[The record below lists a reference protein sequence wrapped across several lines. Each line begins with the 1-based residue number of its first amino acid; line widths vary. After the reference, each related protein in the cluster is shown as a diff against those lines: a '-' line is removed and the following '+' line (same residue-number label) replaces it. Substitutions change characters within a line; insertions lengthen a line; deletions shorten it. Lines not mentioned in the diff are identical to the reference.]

1 MATTSIWKVRGSVS
15 KVVRYAENPEK
26 TSIEETLGDAEGSL
40 DDVIRYAA
48 QPAKTD
54 CRQLVSGIN
63 CVPETAAEEMRATKA
78 QYGKEGGIVAFHG
91 YQSFAPGEADPRT
104 AHEMGVALATRLWA
118 DRFEVVVATHTDRD
132 HIHNHFVINS
142 VSFADGL
149 RFHRDAACY
158 RAMREASDRLCAERG
173 LSVVE
178 GGAPGRSQHY
188 SEWADARSGKQTWR
202 SLVKADVDEAI
213 AHAATERQLWSNLAA
228 LGYEVKR
235 GKDISVRPP
244 GKERFVRLA
253 RNFGEGYTAEG
264 IRGRILENRHPQA
277 PAVHR
282 RSSSSPTKRRPAP
295 RGSLMALY
303 RQWMYLLGAYR
314 KGTARPHFLIRED
327 VRHMERIGEELRLLA
342 REGIETAS
350 QLSDYASATEGRIGS
365 LLAERNELR
374 REARRHRRA
383 PDNARMEEIADELK
397 RLRKEARMCA
407 SIQERSKTLPERIA
421 EARASEEER
430 EKGGANGSRVAG
442 GRADREDDPRG
453 ERDAREAHGGRR

>member
-1 MATTSIWKVRGSVS
+1 MATTSIWKVRGSVG

-26 TSIEETLGDAEGSL
+26 TSIEDTLGDAEGGL

-104 AHEMGVALATRLWA
+104 AHEIGVALATRLWA

-188 SEWADARSGKQTWR
+188 SERADAKSGKQTWR

-235 GKDISVRPP
+235 GK
-244 GKERFVRLA
+244 ERFVRLA

-264 IRGRILENRHPQA
+264 IRRRILENRRPQA

-282 RSSSSPTKRRPAP
+282 RSSSSPARRHPAP

-327 VRHMERIGEELRLLA
+327 VRHMERIGEEMRLLA
-342 REGIETAS
+342 REGIETSS
-350 QLSDYASATEGRIGS
+350 QLSAYASSTTERIGA
-365 LLAERNELR
+365 LCAERNELR
-374 REARRHRRA
+374 RAARRCGRA
-383 PDNARMEEIADELK
+383 PDGTRMKEIADELK
-397 RLRKEARMCA
+397 RLRKEVRMCA
-407 SIQERSKTLPERIA
+407 SIQERSMSLPERIA
-421 EARASEEER
+421 EVRAGEGEK
-430 EKGGANGSRVAG
+430 EKGDVNGNRVAG
-442 GRADREDDPRG
+442 GRADREDDPRR

>member
-158 RAMREASDRLCAERG
+158 RAS
-173 LSVVE
+173 
-178 GGAPGRSQHY
+178 
-188 SEWADARSGKQTWR
+188 SGT
-202 SLVKADVDEAI
+202 
-213 AHAATERQLWSNLAA
+213 
-228 LGYEVKR
+228 
-235 GKDISVRPP
+235 
-244 GKERFVRLA
+244 
-253 RNFGEGYTAEG
+253 
-264 IRGRILENRHPQA
+264 
-277 PAVHR
+277 
-282 RSSSSPTKRRPAP
+282 
-295 RGSLMALY
+295 GS
-303 RQWMYLLGAYR
+303 
-314 KGTARPHFLIRED
+314 T
-327 VRHMERIGEELRLLA
+327 
-342 REGIETAS
+342 
-350 QLSDYASATEGRIGS
+350 
-365 LLAERNELR
+365 
-374 REARRHRRA
+374 
-383 PDNARMEEIADELK
+383 
-397 RLRKEARMCA
+397 
-407 SIQERSKTLPERIA
+407 
-421 EARASEEER
+421 
-430 EKGGANGSRVAG
+430 
-442 GRADREDDPRG
+442 
-453 ERDAREAHGGRR
+453 